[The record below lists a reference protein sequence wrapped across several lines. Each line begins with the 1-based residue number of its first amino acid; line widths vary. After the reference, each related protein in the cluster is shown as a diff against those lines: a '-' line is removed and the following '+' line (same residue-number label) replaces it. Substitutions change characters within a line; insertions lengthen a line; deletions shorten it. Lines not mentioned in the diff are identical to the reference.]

1 MNQILEQISSWHPV
15 ALRRRFDVQST
26 QPAVS
31 CVPNRPASRYTN
43 SKSALAVLAL
53 VVGLTG
59 CALQP
64 IEPQAANSPQST
76 QEAAL
81 SLFSRGEAG
90 KLPAAWEP
98 LVLLRTKKQTQYG
111 LVTKEN
117 RTVLHARAEGASS
130 GLMQHV
136 RADPL
141 QQPWLEWQWKISQ
154 LVNTADNTQR
164 ATEDSPVRIILG
176 FDGDKDNLPFA
187 DQILFETAKLVT
199 GYDFPYATLMYIWE
213 NKAPVGTV
221 IRSTHSSRIRMMVAE
236 QGPQGVGKWRNFTR
250 NIVED
255 YEKAFGEKPG
265 KLIGV
270 GVLTDTD
277 NTGETVEAWY
287 GDIRLLRQRGIL
299 TAEESSPETPA
310 STPSSLVVGQSK

>member
-1 MNQILEQISSWHPV
+1 ML
-15 ALRRRFDVQST
+15 
-26 QPAVS
+26 
-31 CVPNRPASRYTN
+31 
-43 SKSALAVLAL
+43 ALAI
-53 VVGLTG
+53 GLTG
-59 CALQP
+59 CTQQP
-64 IEPQAANSPQST
+64 LMPQATSSPLST
-76 QEAAL
+76 QEATFA
-81 SLFSRGEAG
+81 LFSQSEAG
-90 KLPAAWEP
+90 RLPSAWEP
-98 LVLLRTKKQTQYG
+98 LVLLRTKKKTQYE
-111 LVTKEN
+111 LVTEEN

-130 GLMQHV
+130 GLMQQVH
-136 RADPL
+136 ADPM
-141 QQPWLEWQWKISQ
+141 QQPWLEWQWKVSK
-154 LVNTADNTQR
+154 LVAAADNTQR
-164 ATEDSPVRIILG
+164 TTEDSPVRIILG

-187 DQILFETAKLVT
+187 DQILFETAKIVT

-236 QGPQGVGKWRNFTR
+236 QGPEGVGKWRNFTR

-299 TAEESSPETPA
+299 TAEEGGSEGA
-310 STPSSLVVGQSK
+310 ASSLVVGQSK